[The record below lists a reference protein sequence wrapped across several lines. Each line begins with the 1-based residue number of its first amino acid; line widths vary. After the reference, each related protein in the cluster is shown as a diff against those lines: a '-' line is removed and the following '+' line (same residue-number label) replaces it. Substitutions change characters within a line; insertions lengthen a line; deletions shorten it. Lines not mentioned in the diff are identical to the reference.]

1 MNDYAELSI
10 RMADLRYDKPAE
22 IIKSDQEQIRD
33 LITSLDQDQ
42 WGDIRAAFQGVKYAR
57 MSGGAK
63 KKDPEY
69 EAYQSVIEARSG
81 RKGQLRSLGTDE
93 REDDEQRFRQV

>member
-10 RMADLRYDKPAE
+10 RMADLGYDKPAE

-69 EAYQSVIEARSG
+69 ETYQSLIKA
-81 RKGQLRSLGTDE
+81 RKGLK
-93 REDDEQRFRQV
+93 EQQTSFATEYCEQYNKRVSK